1 MREGGRDLLILLL
14 LLLIGDKAPK
24 PPKYVLKMGDRRKW
38 HNKWSLCQ
46 NFWWSYWQSFY
57 CVLVWRVQ
65 ACSLYHVSYIIDQSE
80 SSHSCCYSIGTNCI
94 DFKNKIL
101 DKYSHYYPNFNC
113 KYWEVFVT
121 HFVFFFLNKFLSWQ
135 YSLINIVFNLRCHHS
150 FLKNIGGGGRDIIT
164 EKFGNI
170 LIEKVFLP
178 TKAEKYSLSVCVR
191 NFEREKKNTREHE
204 GE

>member
-1 MREGGRDLLILLL
+1 MPFYCNIFPILDHCVYERMRERFADFVAADWWQGS
-14 LLLIGDKAPK
+14 PK
-24 PPKYVLKMGDRRKW
+24 PKYVLKMGDRKW

-113 KYWEVFVT
+113 KYVLEIFVP
-121 HFVFFFLNKFLSWQ
+121 HFVFFFL
-135 YSLINIVFNLRCHHS
+135 
-150 FLKNIGGGGRDIIT
+150 
-164 EKFGNI
+164 E
-170 LIEKVFLP
+170 
-178 TKAEKYSLSVCVR
+178 
-191 NFEREKKNTREHE
+191 
-204 GE
+204 

>member
-94 DFKNKIL
+94 DFKNKTQQRIFPKTGIL
-101 DKYSHYYPNFNC
+101 DFSK
-113 KYWEVFVT
+113 KYWFKTFQDTTQMIFRTFQTKLGPVNFF
-121 HFVFFFLNKFLSWQ
+121 HFLLIKWRFFRQ
-135 YSLINIVFNLRCHHS
+135 RQ
-150 FLKNIGGGGRDIIT
+150 
-164 EKFGNI
+164 
-170 LIEKVFLP
+170 
-178 TKAEKYSLSVCVR
+178 
-191 NFEREKKNTREHE
+191 
-204 GE
+204 

>member
-1 MREGGRDLLILLL
+1 MREGGRDLLILL

-80 SSHSCCYSIGTNCI
+80 SSHSCCYSIGPNCI
-94 DFKNKIL
+94 DFKNKLL

-113 KYWEVFVT
+113 KYWNI
-121 HFVFFFLNKFLSWQ
+121 FFLNKFLSWQ

>member
-113 KYWEVFVT
+113 KYVLEIFVT
-121 HFVFFFLNKFLSWQ
+121 HFVLFFFGINSWVDITLLSIKLSTCDAIILFWKILVAAAGTLLQ
-135 YSLINIVFNLRCHHS
+135 KSLATFW
-150 FLKNIGGGGRDIIT
+150 LKKSSCQQRPKSIA
-164 EKFGNI
+164 FQ
-170 LIEKVFLP
+170 
-178 TKAEKYSLSVCVR
+178 CV
-191 NFEREKKNTREHE
+191 
-204 GE
+204 

>member
-46 NFWWSYWQSFY
+46 NFWWSYWQSFH

-80 SSHSCCYSIGTNCI
+80 SSHSCCYSIGANCI
-94 DFKNKIL
+94 DFKNKLL

-113 KYWEVFVT
+113 KYWNI
-121 HFVFFFLNKFLSWQ
+121 FFLNKFLSWQ

-150 FLKNIGGGGRDIIT
+150 FLK
-164 EKFGNI
+164 I
-170 LIEKVFLP
+170 LVAAAGTLLQK
-178 TKAEKYSLSVCVR
+178 SLATFWLKKSSCQQRPKSIAFQCV
-191 NFEREKKNTREHE
+191 
-204 GE
+204 